1 MNVLQIKT
9 VEAAMKML
17 KSKLYQLKLEEQARE
32 MAEIRGEQKEIGW
45 EAKLDH
51 MFFHPYSMV
60 KDHRTNEETGKG
72 WCSDGWETLD
82 HLSNH
87 TFKTDNV
94 PFD

>member
-1 MNVLQIKT
+1 MNVLKLKT

-51 MFFHPYSMV
+51 MFSI
-60 KDHRTNEETGKG
+60 
-72 WCSDGWETLD
+72 
-82 HLSNH
+82 H
-87 TFKTDNV
+87 TQW
-94 PFD
+94 